1 MSKKPK
7 WRENLPNIDWQH
19 PDYILQINQA
29 LNAEPVSYL
38 EESKIDLPQT
48 ANKTIIAKWAADIFQ
63 QQGGYAEHPVIGM
76 VGLGKSSADKSVAH
90 GKVNKYKNMAFL
102 AVKDVIENG
111 IVIAVDDARENQ
123 RSYFISA
130 PIFIDSQEQS
140 GTRIATILVHK
151 DANVQKMYLHSVI
164 EKENLLMPRQCWTH
178 YIDKA
183 PSKHPT
189 SLTSTDIHNLLHA
202 ALTVNSKVA
211 EKIDKAPSVE
221 QKSSIID
228 LSGLCPREA
237 GKMLFKETQGDVSQL
252 ALMMRSATAAGL
264 KLDTNA
270 IIAAQGQHSMI
281 IQEVMMKAV
290 KIDPRNQQQENSQN
304 KTSNKEK
311 ER

>member
-1 MSKKPK
+1 MSKKHK

-48 ANKTIIAKWAADIFQ
+48 GSKTIMAKWAADIFQ
-63 QQGGYAEHPVIGM
+63 QQGGCAIHPVIGE
-76 VGLGKSSADKSVAH
+76 VGLDKKSAERSLGH
-90 GKVNKYKNMAFL
+90 GGFSKYKNMAFL

-111 IVIAVDDARENQ
+111 IVIAVDDAREDE

-130 PIFIDSQEQS
+130 PIIINSS
-140 GTRIATILVHK
+140 NVVATVLVHK
-151 DANVQKMYLHSVI
+151 DMNIQKMYLHSVI
-164 EKENLLMPRQCWTH
+164 EKENLLMPLQCRTH

>member
-1 MSKKPK
+1 MSKKQK
-7 WRENLPNIDWQH
+7 WREGLPEIDWKN
-19 PDYILQINQA
+19 PEYIIKVHQVLHGY
-29 LNAEPVSYL
+29 PVSYL
-38 EESKIDLPQT
+38 HENQIDFPQT
-48 ANKTIIAKWAADIFQ
+48 GNKTFIVQWAAKLFEE
-63 QQGGYAEHPVIGM
+63 QGGYAQQPLIGNVILNKGSA
-76 VGLGKSSADKSVAH
+76 KSSMAH
-90 GKVNKYKNMAFL
+90 GSNNKFKIMAFK
-102 AVKDVIENG
+102 AAKDIIEKG
-111 IVIAVDDARENQ
+111 IIVAVDDARDNE

-130 PIFIDSQEQS
+130 PININQIESV
-140 GTRIATILVHK
+140 ATVLVHK
-151 DANVQKMYLHSVI
+151 DMNTQKMYLHSVT
-164 EKENLLMPRQCWTH
+164 EKKNLLMPRQYRAEESQNT
-178 YIDKA
+178 
-183 PSKHPT
+183 SRKHSV
-189 SLTSTDIHNLLHA
+189 SLTSADIHNLLHA

-290 KIDPRNQQQENSQN
+290 KIDSRNQQQENSQN

>member
-1 MSKKPK
+1 MSKKHK

-48 ANKTIIAKWAADIFQ
+48 GSKTIMAKWAADIFQ
-63 QQGGYAEHPVIGM
+63 QQGGYAEHPIIGI
-76 VGLGKSSADKSVAH
+76 VSLDKKSAEKSLGH
-90 GKVNKYKNMAFL
+90 GGFSKYKNMAFL

-111 IVIAVDDARENQ
+111 IVIAVDDAREDE

-130 PIFIDSQEQS
+130 PIIINSS
-140 GTRIATILVHK
+140 NVVATVLVHK
-151 DANVQKMYLHSVI
+151 DMNIQKMYLHSVI
-164 EKENLLMPRQCWTH
+164 EKENLLMPLQCRTH